1 MACTVV
7 VTLGRNI
14 ADQPMPIGT
23 WNSYKQDVAIALE
36 RAYCT
41 LVQQPLRGEG
51 FADQLGTW
59 DGQTE
64 PACAFVA
71 LYKGAHS
78 DDYVWSVLH
87 DRLKPL
93 LLLYQQDAIG
103 LIVLPRTDH
112 YVTRG

>member
-1 MACTVV
+1 MMGFTVV

-14 ADQPMPIGT
+14 GPSPMPIGT
-23 WNSYKQDVAIALE
+23 WNSFKQAVSDILSDVA
-36 RAYCT
+36 T
-41 LVQQPLRGEG
+41 VVQEPLRGEG
-51 FADQLGTW
+51 FADQLGRW
-59 DGQTE
+59 QGSTE

-78 DDYVWSVLH
+78 DGYVWSVLR

-93 LLLYQQDAIG
+93 LSLYQQDAIG